1 MFLPCVSLFFS
12 SLSQADGRT
21 ELWTV
26 SPGRISM
33 ISSSGGLDL
42 IHNAINNRSLIHSS
56 LGSWFLENQIWRAK
70 DEETWRLCWNLPWL
84 SFSMLDSIQEN
95 VANGQVNRE
104 SIPENY
110 VDLLSL
116 CHILSLAW
124 KNVRTRYQSS
134 ESSWIQATAAPE
146 KSCGLWAATESMWR
160 FDGCEWEYFWSL
172 KLQS

>member
-1 MFLPCVSLFFS
+1 
-12 SLSQADGRT
+12 
-21 ELWTV
+21 
-26 SPGRISM
+26 
-33 ISSSGGLDL
+33 
-42 IHNAINNRSLIHSS
+42 
-56 LGSWFLENQIWRAK
+56 
-70 DEETWRLCWNLPWL
+70 
-84 SFSMLDSIQEN
+84 MLDSIQEN

-146 KSCGLWAATESMWR
+146 KSCGL
-160 FDGCEWEYFWSL
+160 
-172 KLQS
+172 